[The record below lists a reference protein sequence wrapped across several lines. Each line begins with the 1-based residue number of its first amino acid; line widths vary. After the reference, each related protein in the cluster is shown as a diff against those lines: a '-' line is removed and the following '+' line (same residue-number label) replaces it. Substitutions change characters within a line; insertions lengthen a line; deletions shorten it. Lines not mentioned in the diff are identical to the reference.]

1 MNMSEVILAD
11 DDVAILFKIY
21 QYFFNTFN
29 FL

>member
-1 MNMSEVILAD
+1 MNISEVILA

-21 QYFFNTFN
+21 QYFLNTFN